1 MKKARIC
8 SLRVMIF
15 LFVVSF
21 LFVSVQVLQAAE
33 NSTVNNT
40 AEETDESSNEKE
52 KDKSSSSDSKPILDA
67 SGAYVLPEVIV
78 SAAGKK
84 SRAEEIQKMP
94 TSIYSFS
101 EEVIKEKFVEQL
113 DDIGEMAPNVQL
125 EPLGTFPNTLQPYIR
140 GMGMTSSIPSTES
153 PVGLFVD
160 GVYMGINAGA
170 VGDLFDVESIE
181 VLRGPQGTLFGR
193 NVTGGAVLIR
203 HKRPT
208 GEFGIRGQTTYG
220 NYDFIEQSLV
230 VEGPV
235 CDKLSWKM
243 GMFYRDKNGYF
254 KNTEDA
260 GNRIGNSDT
269 KLLRPMLTWRPLE
282 DLEIT
287 LIGEISKFN
296 GTGDSVVSVV
306 DNIFGTTP
314 SGSKQDQSHDF
325 TPHTEI
331 TTEQIVIDANW
342 DIGPGRLTSITGSR
356 QIDLDTGVDGDDIVF
371 DAHTH

>member
-1 MKKARIC
+1 
-8 SLRVMIF
+8 
-15 LFVVSF
+15 
-21 LFVSVQVLQAAE
+21 
-33 NSTVNNT
+33 
-40 AEETDESSNEKE
+40 
-52 KDKSSSSDSKPILDA
+52 
-67 SGAYVLPEVIV
+67 
-78 SAAGKK
+78 
-84 SRAEEIQKMP
+84 MP

-208 GEFGIRGQTTYG
+208 GEFGIRGRTTYG

-254 KNTEDA
+254 KNTE
-260 GNRIGNSDT
+260 
-269 KLLRPMLTWRPLE
+269 
-282 DLEIT
+282 
-287 LIGEISKFN
+287 
-296 GTGDSVVSVV
+296 
-306 DNIFGTTP
+306 
-314 SGSKQDQSHDF
+314 
-325 TPHTEI
+325 
-331 TTEQIVIDANW
+331 
-342 DIGPGRLTSITGSR
+342 
-356 QIDLDTGVDGDDIVF
+356 
-371 DAHTH
+371 